1 MARQLPGS
9 LKDSCNKMLASA
21 DGTGA
26 AVATTPR
33 GRGKARRDGSAA
45 AAVSTAASREIEDS
59 CNNMLAAD
67 GTAAAATTPRGR
79 GKARRDGSAASREFE
94 DSCNKMLAAA
104 IARNLRAR
112 LATSQQQPQLQL
124 PLHRTLWRMG
134 VQGWKDQSLETVRY
148 IQLVHGSQI
157 GSGYGGVGAGGGG
170 GGGVGGGGGGGG
182 GSGGGGRG
190 RGDAGGASGAA
201 DTVDVDAGNAD
212 DAISSAPMD
221 LSSHQFGGESN
232 EAFLLKPGA
241 ATVTFEA
248 PQNAATVTRSLT
260 VPLQHDLSL
269 GLNRPV
275 GFGSLSWPRSA
286 SAAAAA
292 PAAYASAAAAAAAA
306 AGGNAAGGNA
316 ARPRLLLLLIGPA
329 SQAGASAA
337 AANPTGVF
345 ESIKKSSSQGGV
357 SAAVADLT
365 GVVHRLPS
373 SEKIPLT
380 SFQTSQATQASH
392 PTQVSQTSQ
401 TSHAF
406 QASQGPHAHLKGFD
420 TIPPPAMHAPGV
432 HTPAIDALG
441 MHVPRFHAP
450 SPPLTPAAPPPSAT
464 NTASPPVH
472 ASSFSDPTAI
482 LHSSSLSPPIPVMVH
497 AATVASLVGP
507 SLPTLEQQHLW
518 QRSLLLA
525 QGLDPAGGSG
535 SSWGAG
541 SARQQLQATEG
552 SYQPKQADKEAAA
565 SASAAAFS
573 AALMR
578 TTRGFSSLNTHVPE
592 RPDTLHAAGPAAGS
606 AISTGGLVGEERGS
620 AGPMAGPAALLTV
633 TPSETLQGVPPSV
646 LTSSKRSVVLVLDFG
661 SQYTQ
666 LITRRIRE
674 LGVYSVSLPAGVPL
688 DQIQAVHPTI
698 IVLSGGPNSVHEE
711 GSPTVPAGF
720 FDYAIE
726 KGITVLGICYGMQL
740 IVKTLGGDVARAE
753 AQEYG
758 RMDIVAD
765 CDSALFGGSDAGGE
779 EPEKKKAKNE
789 SRQTVWMSH
798 GDEATKLPEGFKV
811 VARSDQGTV
820 VAIECTTRKIFGL
833 QYHPE
838 VTHTPRGMETLHRV
852 VFDIGGAHADWQM
865 QEVLDEAISAVQA
878 AVGPVKH
885 AVCALSGGVDST
897 VAATLVH
904 RAIGDRLHC
913 IFVDNGLLRF
923 QEQQRVM
930 AMFEADLHLPVT
942 CVDASDRFLSK
953 LRGVTDPERKRR
965 IIGAEF
971 IGVFDDFA
979 SELEAKLGH
988 RPECL
993 VQGTLYP
1000 DVIESC
1006 PPPGSG
1012 KKHSHTIKSHHNVGG
1027 LPENMRFT
1035 LVEPLKWLFKD
1046 EVRKI
1051 GALLNVPASFLS
1063 RHPFPGPG
1071 LAVRVLGDVC
1081 ADGALD
1087 TIRQVDEIFINAIKE
1102 AGLYD
1107 QIWQAFAVFLPVRSV
1122 GVQGDRRT
1130 HSHVVALR
1138 AITSQDGMTADW
1150 FEFDTKFL
1158 REVSA
1163 RICNSVSGV
1172 NRVVYDI
1179 TSKPPA
1185 TVEWE

>member
-1 MARQLPGS
+1 MDVTPGPEPQDAS
-9 LKDSCNKMLASA
+9 LL
-21 DGTGA
+21 GTTTVVSWPA
-26 AVATTPR
+26 PAPSVAVA
-33 GRGKARRDGSAA
+33 
-45 AAVSTAASREIEDS
+45 
-59 CNNMLAAD
+59 
-67 GTAAAATTPRGR
+67 
-79 GKARRDGSAASREFE
+79 
-94 DSCNKMLAAA
+94 
-104 IARNLRAR
+104 
-112 LATSQQQPQLQL
+112 
-124 PLHRTLWRMG
+124 
-134 VQGWKDQSLETVRY
+134 GW
-148 IQLVHGSQI
+148 
-157 GSGYGGVGAGGGG
+157 
-170 GGGVGGGGGGGG
+170 
-182 GSGGGGRG
+182 
-190 RGDAGGASGAA
+190 
-201 DTVDVDAGNAD
+201 
-212 DAISSAPMD
+212 P
-221 LSSHQFGGESN
+221 
-232 EAFLLKPGA
+232 
-241 ATVTFEA
+241 
-248 PQNAATVTRSLT
+248 
-260 VPLQHDLSL
+260 
-269 GLNRPV
+269 
-275 GFGSLSWPRSA
+275 
-286 SAAAAA
+286 
-292 PAAYASAAAAAAAA
+292 
-306 AGGNAAGGNA
+306 
-316 ARPRLLLLLIGPA
+316 GPA
-329 SQAGASAA
+329 PSVAVADWPASHGGASAA
-337 AANPTGVF
+337 AANLTGVF
-345 ESIKKSSSQGGV
+345 ESLKKPSSQGGA

-365 GVVHRLPS
+365 
-373 SEKIPLT
+373 
-380 SFQTSQATQASH
+380 A
-392 PTQVSQTSQ
+392 
-401 TSHAF
+401 
-406 QASQGPHAHLKGFD
+406 PHAHLKGSG
-420 TIPPPAMHAPGV
+420 TIPPAMHA
-432 HTPAIDALG
+432 
-441 MHVPRFHAP
+441 PRFHAP

-464 NTASPPVH
+464 NTASPSVH

-482 LHSSSLSPPIPVMVH
+482 LHSSSLSPPVPVMVH
-497 AATVASLVGP
+497 AASVASLVDP
-507 SLPTLEQQHLW
+507 TLPALEQQHLW

-525 QGLDPAGGSG
+525 QGLDPGGGS
-535 SSWGAG
+535 SSGGARD
-541 SARQQLQATEG
+541 ARLLQATVG
-552 SYQPKQADKEAAA
+552 SYEQKQPQEETAA

-573 AALMR
+573 AALVR

-592 RPDTLHAAGPAAGS
+592 GPETLRAAGPAAGS
-606 AISTGGLVGEERGS
+606 TTSTAGLAGE
-620 AGPMAGPAALLTV
+620 
-633 TPSETLQGVPPSV
+633 
-646 LTSSKRSVVLVLDFG
+646 
-661 SQYTQ
+661 
-666 LITRRIRE
+666 
-674 LGVYSVSLPAGVPL
+674 
-688 DQIQAVHPTI
+688 
-698 IVLSGGPNSVHEE
+698 
-711 GSPTVPAGF
+711 
-720 FDYAIE
+720 
-726 KGITVLGICYGMQL
+726 L

-765 CDSALFGGSDAGGE
+765 CDSALFGESDAGGE
-779 EPEKKKAKNE
+779 EPENE

-798 GDEATKLPEGFKV
+798 GDEATKLPEGFRV

-838 VTHTPRGMETLHRV
+838 VTHTPRGMETLRRV

-979 SELEAKLGH
+979 SELEGKLGH

-1051 GALLNVPASFLS
+1051 GALLNVPSSFLS

-1087 TIRQVDEIFINAIKE
+1087 TIRQDCKQIASQHLCLCLTEGPGLAVRVLGDVCADGALDTIRQVDEVFINAIKEAGLYDQIWQAVSIPPSFLLLIPAPLVDEIFINSIKEAGLYDQIWQAFNIPSYAFPLPLYRSQPCRPHQVDEIFINAIKE

-1150 FEFDTKFL
+1150 
-1158 REVSA
+1158 
-1163 RICNSVSGV
+1163 
-1172 NRVVYDI
+1172 
-1179 TSKPPA
+1179 
-1185 TVEWE
+1185 